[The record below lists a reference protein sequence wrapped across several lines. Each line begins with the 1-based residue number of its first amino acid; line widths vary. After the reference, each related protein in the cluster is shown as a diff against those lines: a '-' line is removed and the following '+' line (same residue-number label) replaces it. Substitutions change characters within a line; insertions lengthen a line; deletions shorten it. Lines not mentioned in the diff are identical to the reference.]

1 MKRDNITIIVA
12 DDHPFFRDGLI
23 KVLEMDRRFSVVD
36 EAKDGEELIQ
46 KVKHF
51 KPDISIVDITMPR
64 KNGIEATREIKELGL
79 ASEVIALSMH
89 TDEKL
94 ILQML
99 QAGAMGYLEKNIS
112 KEELYKAIDSVVED
126 RRVYFPESTSR
137 RMFQLI
143 QQSFLKPYGVSN
155 IVFTEKE
162 LEIIQWV
169 CKDLSNKEIG
179 EKLNMSSRTVEGNRD
194 RIMKRINVRSVA
206 GLVAF
211 AYSNGLLVEKFSGG
225 RVATKINQGT
235 K

>member
-23 KVLEMDRRFSVVD
+23 KVLELDRRFSVVD

-46 KVKHF
+46 KVKYF

-179 EKLNMSSRTVEGNRD
+179 EKLNMSSRTIEGNRD

-211 AYSNGLLVEKFSGG
+211 AYSNGLLVDEFSGG
-225 RVATKINQGT
+225 GGGRLK
-235 K
+235 

>member
-23 KVLEMDRRFSVVD
+23 KVLELDRRFSVVD

-46 KVKHF
+46 KVKYF

-143 QQSFLKPYGVSN
+143 QHSFLKPYGVSN

-211 AYSNGLLVEKFSGG
+211 AYSNGLLVDEFSGG
-225 RVATKINQGT
+225 GD
-235 K
+235 

>member
-23 KVLEMDRRFSVVD
+23 KVLELDRRFSVVD

-46 KVKHF
+46 KVKYF

-143 QQSFLKPYGVSN
+143 QHSFLKPYGVSN

-179 EKLNMSSRTVEGNRD
+179 EKLNMSSRTIEGNRD

-211 AYSNGLLVEKFSGG
+211 AYSNGLLVDEFSGG
-225 RVATKINQGT
+225 GGGN
-235 K
+235 

>member
-23 KVLEMDRRFSVVD
+23 KVLELDRRFSVVD

-143 QQSFLKPYGVSN
+143 QHSFLKPYGVSN

-211 AYSNGLLVEKFSGG
+211 AYSNGLLVDEFSGG
-225 RVATKINQGT
+225 GD
-235 K
+235 